1 MQKSVRSPLYS
12 LIPKIV
18 TLSVC
23 SLLTLTIGCS
33 KYTTGVISSLTD
45 TANKSASA
53 TTPAEKFSQLD
64 YSGSLSSGRYSA
76 MQVLTLDKDKKEVV
90 LQLPVPATGYLD
102 HAQLSQTLT
111 KFPGAILQLD
121 PVSGGGSILT
131 LHVPLAILVKDGSYA
146 NPVKLPNGKSIPGVS
161 SGVLASTAVSLTS
174 LTPITATVYLGL
186 NVVGI
191 YVTSPIDPFIS
202 LQTPILNAD
211 GTQNWGS
218 LYTYP
223 ASTVGGKDGGFF
235 ISVVVPASI
244 SSIIADNL

>member
-1 MQKSVRSPLYS
+1 MQKFALSPLH
-12 LIPKIV
+12 LLAPKLA

-23 SLLTLTIGCS
+23 SLLALTLGCS
-33 KYTTGVISSLTD
+33 KYTTGVISSAAD
-45 TANKSASA
+45 AANKSASA

-64 YSGSLSSGRYSA
+64 YSGTLSTGRYSA
-76 MQVLTLDKDKKEVV
+76 MQVLTLDKDKKEVL
-90 LQLPVPATGYLD
+90 LQLPVPPTGYLD
-102 HAQLSQTLT
+102 HAQLSQALT
-111 KFPGAILQLD
+111 KFPGASLQLD
-121 PVSGGGSILT
+121 PVSAGGSILT
-131 LHVPLAILVKDGSYA
+131 LHVPLSILVKDGSYA

-174 LTPITATVYLGL
+174 LTTITATVYLGL

-191 YVTSPIDPFIS
+191 YVNSPIDPFIS
-202 LQTPILNAD
+202 LQTPILNLD

-235 ISVVVPASI
+235 ISVIVPATI